1 MAPFSIDIDLSS
13 KPNATGATDLPHLE
27 NEKEPS
33 FRVKYFSMASGVIQY
48 HPTVSGVHGMK

>member
-33 FRVKYFSMASGVIQY
+33 LRMKYFSISSGLILY
-48 HPTVSGVHGMK
+48 HSTVSGINGMK